1 MEHKGYHITYCTNIH
16 SGETW
21 QEHFQELKEHV
32 PSIKE
37 QFAPNGPMALGL
49 RLSDKAAKELQRGRA
64 LNELK
69 SWLKENDLYVFT
81 FNGFPFGDF
90 HKSKVK
96 DAVHLPDWSDKRRLA
111 YSENLFEILKELL
124 PAGMHG
130 GISTNPLGYRHH
142 FGEMGSGPWKEMLR
156 SSTLNILEL
165 VAKLHAIK
173 EKEGKILHL
182 DIEPEPDG
190 IL

>member
-1 MEHKGYHITYCTNIH
+1 QHGT
-16 SGETW
+16 
-21 QEHFQELKEHV
+21 
-32 PSIKE
+32 
-37 QFAPNGPMALGL
+37 
-49 RLSDKAAKELQRGRA
+49 A

-69 SWLKENDLYVFT
+69 SWLKGNDLYVFT

-142 FGEMGSGPWKEMLR
+142 FGEMGSEPWKEMLR

-190 IL
+190 ILETGDEFFDWYVNVLLPLGRHYFQKHFDYDGQQAERIIKTHVQVCYDICH